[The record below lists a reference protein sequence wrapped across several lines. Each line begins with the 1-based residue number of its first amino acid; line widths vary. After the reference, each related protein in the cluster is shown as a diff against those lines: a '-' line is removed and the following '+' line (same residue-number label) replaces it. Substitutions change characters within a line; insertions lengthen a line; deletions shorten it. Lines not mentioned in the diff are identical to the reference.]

1 MKFKKGDIIY
11 HGWDEGFHYITE
23 NKDSTDSWV
32 HGKYCLKVEK
42 EEFDIL
48 DLNYQNNIGHI
59 IRLATFDEIQWFNEC
74 IRNKSYVPFTN
85 KQNYE
90 IY

>member
-11 HGWDEGFHYITE
+11 HGWDFGNHYITE
-23 NKDSTDSWV
+23 VKEWNEGWIRGN
-32 HGKYCLKVEK
+32 HCLWIDQENFKFE
-42 EEFDIL
+42 D
-48 DLNYQNNIGHI
+48 NYQNNIGHI